1 MDRRRWCSKFDI
13 PSVGEPS
20 GEGTMESDGGVMKEP
35 AVDEGGVG
43 ITCSVKAVV
52 ATAFAVPLDPA
63 NGIRPPEKGEELD

>member
-1 MDRRRWCSKFDI
+1 
-13 PSVGEPS
+13 
-20 GEGTMESDGGVMKEP
+20 MESDGGVMKEP